1 MWGNPDHMIGKTITH
16 YRIIE
21 EVGRGGMGTVYAAED
36 TKLGR
41 KVALKVLSSDVACD
55 DERVQRFMREA
66 QAASAINHPNIATI
80 YEIDEADGTTF
91 IAMEFVEG
99 GTLRD
104 RMDAGPMPFPLI
116 IELTSQITKALGN
129 AHELGI
135 VHRDIKPENIAVRP
149 DGLVKILDFGLAK
162 LLPAA
167 SEVDSTQAPALT
179 AEGVVMGT
187 ARYMSPEQARGKPV
201 DAAADVFSVGA
212 ILYEMAT
219 GRPAFP
225 GDNHFEI
232 LYAVVNTAPA
242 PIPDELGFPREFLEL
257 VARALAKSATDRY
270 PDCRAVAEDLS
281 KLSGGVSGTAVVA
294 GAPGA
299 APTGAATLDTVW
311 TSATGVIGQEPA
323 RPGAAEPLTSI
334 AVLPFK
340 NMSGNPEADWMSS
353 GLQMMLSSD
362 LARVPTLRV
371 VPADR
376 LAALMT
382 DLKLGPDSA
391 FDEVAL
397 RSVGEFLSVD
407 TVVGG
412 TFVKLGPASRIDVSI
427 RRPSTGEDANVKAEA
442 ADEAELL
449 KVIAHLAAEVRRSVE
464 TEGGRDLVVTMVGER
479 GSGNPDAIRAYVDG
493 LSRLHEGNNLE
504 AIGLLQ
510 EATSKDADFVLAYT
524 YLGEALANAGRTEE
538 ARESL
543 KKALDRSG
551 SLSRSDS
558 LFVTAREAMMAGE
571 VRRAIEAFEL
581 LTQLLPNNLGAFYE
595 LAQAYEL
602 EGEWDDAIKNLERVI
617 KLDPKFVGALFALG
631 RVHIKR
637 GSCQDALDFL
647 YRALSLNTLLG
658 NEEGRATVLNAIGI
672 ANFWLDKYD
681 ESLKFYED
689 SLTIKRGIG
698 DRRGESA
705 TLSNMATVYQVRGD
719 YERSVATYEEAL
731 RISEDLGDEQGTA
744 ESLINIGT
752 VYEEQGALEQ
762 ALESYKR
769 ALKVESDLGD
779 KMAEILCLNDIGN
792 IYLKQGKLDDAEVYF
807 GRALDARRQLGERKG
822 IAITLNYLGNIERLR
837 GRYDRA
843 TGRYLEALKI
853 SREIAWRSGEAET
866 RVYMAAVMAAQSR
879 YQAAL
884 ESASEGHRIFE
895 ELEDKNGM
903 ATALSVQSKSE
914 CALGRCED
922 ASGTADAALALAR
935 EIGNEDLIA
944 DALLIKGTVTL
955 MGGHTEEAVNT
966 LAEGRRLGE
975 KSGARVTELE
985 VASALGLA
993 LWRAGRADEAR
1004 SILSETAK
1012 AARTLGLGALVAI
1025 TELREG
1031 EVLLASGETGVASDD
1046 LADAV
1051 ARAASMGAREV
1062 VLRGEC
1068 LLAEVCRVA
1077 GDADAAA
1084 GHALSCLEAARS
1096 LSAEL
1101 GGAGNSFLSRP
1112 LILSAVETAAGILAN
1127 AGRDDDLARFTD
1139 LRVGSRDG
1147 TPEAPSA

>member
-1 MWGNPDHMIGKTITH
+1 MIGKTITH

-41 KVALKVLSSDVACD
+41 KVALKVLSAEVASD
-55 DERVQRFMREA
+55 DERVQRFVREA

-99 GTLRD
+99 GTLRG
-104 RMDAGPMPFPLI
+104 RMNVGAMPFDEI
-116 IELTSQITKALGN
+116 ADIATQITAALGN

-149 DGLVKILDFGLAK
+149 DGLIKILDFGLAK

-167 SEVDSTQAPALT
+167 SEADSTQAPALT

-242 PIPDELGFPREFLEL
+242 PIPEELGLPREFLEL

-270 PDCRAVAEDLS
+270 PDCGAVATDLGKVTGAVS
-281 KLSGGVSGTAVVA
+281 RAGVAPGGT
-294 GAPGA
+294 GAP
-299 APTGAATLDTVW
+299 PTGAATQDTVW
-311 TSATGVIGQEPA
+311 ASATGVVAQQPVE
-323 RPGAAEPLTSI
+323 PGASEPLTSI

-340 NMSGNPEADWMSS
+340 NMSGNPDADWMSS

-362 LARVPTLRV
+362 LARVPTIRV

-397 RSVGEFLSVD
+397 RSVGEFLNVD

-479 GSGNPDAIRAYVDG
+479 GSQDPGAIRAYVDG

-504 AIGLLQ
+504 AINLLRD
-510 EATSKDADFVLAYT
+510 ATGKDADFALAYT
-524 YLGEALANAGRTEE
+524 YLGEALANAGRMDE

-543 KKALDRSG
+543 KKALERSG

-558 LFVTAREAMMAGE
+558 LYVTAREAMMAGE
-571 VRRAIEAFEL
+571 VKRAIEAFEL

-595 LAQAYEL
+595 LAQAFER
-602 EGEWDDAIKNLERVI
+602 EGEWDDAIENLERII

-637 GSCQDALDFL
+637 GSCQEALDFL

-689 SLTIKRGIG
+689 SLTIKRDIG
-698 DRRGESA
+698 DHRGESA

-719 YERSVATYEEAL
+719 YERAVATYEEAL
-731 RISEDLGDEQGTA
+731 RISDELGDDQGTA

-752 VYEEQGALEQ
+752 IYEEQGALEK

-769 ALKVESDLGD
+769 ALKVESEIGD

-792 IYLKQGKLDDAEVYF
+792 IYLKQGRLDDAEVYF
-807 GRALDARRQLGERKG
+807 GRALDARRQLGEQKG
-822 IAITLNYLGNIERLR
+822 IAVTLNYLGNIERLR

-843 TGRYLEALKI
+843 TAKYLEALKI
-853 SREIAWRSGEAET
+853 SREIGWRSGEAET
-866 RVYMAAVMAAQSR
+866 RGYMAAVMSAQAR
-879 YQAAL
+879 YPAAL
-884 ESASEGHRIFE
+884 ESWNEALRIYE
-895 ELEDKNGM
+895 ELADKNGV
-903 ATALSVQSKSE
+903 AVSLAGVSKARCS
-914 CALGRCED
+914 LGHCQD
-922 ASGTADAALALAR
+922 AKAPAERALASAR
-935 EIGNEDLIA
+935 EIGNEELIA
-944 DALLIKGTVTL
+944 DILLAMGRVELMRKEADRALEHLMEARELGERCGGLVTL
-955 MGGHTEEAVNT
+955 LMVQ
-966 LAEGRRLGE
+966 
-975 KSGARVTELE
+975 
-985 VASALGLA
+985 SALGRA
-993 LWRAGRADEAR
+993 LSESGDLEQARTILRETAEGARKLSLGTVIARTDLRRAEVLFRAGEHDKALEAA
-1004 SILSETAK
+1004 TA
-1012 AARTLGLGALVAI
+1012 AAEAAAAM
-1025 TELREG
+1025 G
-1031 EVLLASGETGVASDD
+1031 E
-1046 LADAV
+1046 
-1051 ARAASMGAREV
+1051 REV
-1062 VLRGEC
+1062 VLRAHCVRAELSREGGDDPGSQVEA
-1068 LLAEVCRVA
+1068 LA
-1077 GDADAAA
+1077 
-1084 GHALSCLEAARS
+1084 CLELASVLSDEMGESRDSFLARPTIAKSVATSYGILEESGRREEAERFNLLRAPGCGEQDAEEES
-1096 LSAEL
+1096 LSE
-1101 GGAGNSFLSRP
+1101 
-1112 LILSAVETAAGILAN
+1112 
-1127 AGRDDDLARFTD
+1127 
-1139 LRVGSRDG
+1139 
-1147 TPEAPSA
+1147 